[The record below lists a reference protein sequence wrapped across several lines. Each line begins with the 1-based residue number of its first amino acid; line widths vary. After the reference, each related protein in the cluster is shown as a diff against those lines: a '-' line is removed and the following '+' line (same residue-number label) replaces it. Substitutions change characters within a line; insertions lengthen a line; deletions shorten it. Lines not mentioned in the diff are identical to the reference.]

1 MNYTLIII
9 PLILIIAIYVKY
21 STKLP
26 KIGHIGTYGTNT
38 KEYMVNYMLETGKK
52 PDYMVKTI
60 RNHLAQVKSEVNRPM
75 DDNCN
80 LYGSKPGSTHNPPAF
95 LYHDKEVWIDSDL
108 LEKKVRAI
116 RKSVE
121 DKGVWES
128 DKINT
133 YINKNTT
140 PYDTNETS
148 FISSLPLNYVQ
159 KARLPTDKNDG
170 DFDFDPFGPKSKN
183 PFSNLDGYVPLYTP
197 SPKNYYEFSKD
208 YGFRTYL

>member
-1 MNYTLIII
+1 MNYTLFII

-21 STKLP
+21 TNKLP
-26 KIGHIGTYGTNT
+26 LIGYISNT
-38 KEYMVNYMLETGKK
+38 RKEHMVNYTLETGKK

-60 RNHLAQVKSEVNRPM
+60 RNHLAELKGEVNRPM
-75 DDNCN
+75 NDKCN
-80 LYGSKPGSTHNPPAF
+80 LYGSKPGSVHVPPAF
-95 LYHDKEVWIDSDL
+95 LYHDKEVWQNSDL
-108 LEKKVRAI
+108 LQKKVRAI

-128 DKINT
+128 NKINT
-133 YINKNTT
+133 YIDKNSTQ

-148 FISSLPLNYVQ
+148 SVVNQPLNQVQ
-159 KARLPTDKNDG
+159 RGEVGPDKTD
-170 DFDFDPFGPKSKN
+170 FTFDPFGPKSKN
-183 PFSNLDGYVPLYTP
+183 PFSNIDGYVPLYTP

>member
-1 MNYTLIII
+1 MNYTLFII
-9 PLILIIAIYVKY
+9 PLILLMAIYVQHMNQ
-21 STKLP
+21 LP
-26 KIGHIGTYGTNT
+26 KIGYISTGK
-38 KEYMVNYMLETGKK
+38 KEHMVNYTLETGKK

-60 RNHLAQVKSEVNRPM
+60 RNHLDELKSEINRPM
-75 DDNCN
+75 NDKCN
-80 LYGSKPGSTHNPPAF
+80 LYGSKPGSVHVPPAF

-108 LEKKVRAI
+108 LQKKVRAI

-128 DKINT
+128 DKMNT
-133 YINKNTT
+133 YIDNKSTK
-140 PYDTNETS
+140 PYDIKETS
-148 FISSLPLNYVQ
+148 SITNQPLNQVQ
-159 KARLPTDKNDG
+159 KAELGPNRH

-183 PFSNLDGYVPLYTP
+183 PFSNIDGYVPLYTP

>member
-1 MNYTLIII
+1 MNYILFII
-9 PLILIIAIYVKY
+9 PIILLIAIYLRY
-21 STKLP
+21 SNKLP
-26 KIGHIGTYGTNT
+26 QIGYIGYDTSK
-38 KEYMVNYMLETGKK
+38 KEHMVNYTLETGKK

-60 RNHLAQVKSEVNRPM
+60 RNHLAEVKNEINRPM
-75 DDNCN
+75 NDNCN
-80 LYGSKPGSTHNPPAF
+80 LYGAKPGSVHVPPAF

-121 DKGVWES
+121 DKGIWES

-133 YINKNTT
+133 YIDKNTT
-140 PYDTNETS
+140 PYDTTETS
-148 FISSLPLNYVQ
+148 SISNQPLNQVQ
-159 KARLPTDKNDG
+159 RAEVGPNRR

-183 PFSNLDGYVPLYTP
+183 PFSNIDGYVPLYTP

>member
-1 MNYTLIII
+1 M
-9 PLILIIAIYVKY
+9 PLIGY
-21 STKLP
+21 
-26 KIGHIGTYGTNT
+26 IGTGN
-38 KEYMVNYMLETGKK
+38 KEHMVNYTLETGKK

-60 RNHLAQVKSEVNRPM
+60 RNHLASVKAEVNRPM
-75 DDNCN
+75 NDKCN
-80 LYGSKPGSTHNPPAF
+80 LYGAKPGSTHVPPAF

-108 LEKKVRAI
+108 LQKKVRAI

-133 YINKNTT
+133 YIDKNTL

-148 FISSLPLNYVQ
+148 SVVNMPLNQVQ
-159 KARLPTDKNDG
+159 RSQVGPDKTD
-170 DFDFDPFGPKSKN
+170 FTFDPFGPKSKN
-183 PFSNLDGYVPLYTP
+183 PFSKVDGYVPLYTP